1 MSALLEFRKPPADI
15 IKYPPTAIW
24 RQRRKRR
31 IRLPKGRRQLKGKE
45 LEKRFGKAFSFVG
58 DGGMMSYEETR
69 ARADAVQAQR
79 VRGERLAILDREI
92 KNDRDRLRLQ
102 GEINQIEDRYR
113 QRKLDLEQGR
123 FEYRIDQDARREARE
138 LDLLDRQEFRRAED
152 ADRFE
157 RARAEDNAR
166 HDRLVDDQRR
176 FFADVIESGERRRG
190 EYDAR
195 LLDAVGNLQRQSG
208 GNAPIRFVVEPV
220 EEEDSGAGGGIEDI
234 TSPQARDRFFT
245 AEPQPEPQP
254 APAPEPEPAVAPAP
268 APPPQRDLLRQRLA
282 QASPVSPEED
292 EATLARSRASSVGL
306 PLEETDSQARESLR
320 RSFVA
325 EGVEGGGTVRQQ
337 QPTPAEI
344 AERGRRLAREAE
356 EDLEEEVAVVP
367 RANIAE
373 LERQIE
379 AEPETALQ
387 QLGRGAANVVGGVV
401 SAMTGGGGGGV
412 SRVPVRVG
420 EQSGALGVAIQG
432 EEGAV
437 AEGVFGAT
445 EGEQTFLLPDTPRSQ
460 PIAIPRGGTPRTPR
474 EARSPIRPL
483 IQGDS
488 PERELAQLLETP
500 APTSPARSPLDPP
513 RPQTAPEPAPA
524 PPPARGQ
531 VEVVEEEEVE
541 ETPAERRQKLRIK
554 ELRKERKL
562 ADKYEPVDYETNILG
577 VQQEGRKVKLP
588 ADQGELFLE
597 VREPFDR
604 ANYVGQTQGLYKV
617 KAIPAKAGSA
627 GGANTMKYNLTY
639 THGGREGE
647 NQLDPRKVRGGKNVF
662 EEALGDGKIR
672 FVLKRPS

>member
-24 RQRRKRR
+24 RQKRKRR
-31 IRLPKGRRQLKGKE
+31 IKLPKGRRQLKGKE
-45 LEKRFGKAFSFVG
+45 LAKRFGKGFSFVG

-92 KNDRDRLRLQ
+92 QNDRDRLRLQ

-113 QRKLDLEQGR
+113 QRKLDIEQAR

-138 LDLLDRQEFRRAED
+138 LDLLDRQEFRRAEE
-152 ADRFE
+152 AERFE
-157 RARAEDNAR
+157 RVRAEDHAR
-166 HDRLVDDQRR
+166 YDRLIDDQRR
-176 FFADVIESGERRRG
+176 FFADFTAEGERRRG

-208 GNAPIRFVVEPV
+208 GNAEIRFVVEPV
-220 EEEDSGAGGGIEDI
+220 EEEAVGGGIEDI
-234 TSPQARDRFFT
+234 TSPR
-245 AEPQPEPQP
+245 P
-254 APAPEPEPAVAPAP
+254 APAPEPEPAPAP

-282 QASPVSPEED
+282 QASPTSPDEEG
-292 EATLARSRASSVGL
+292 EAQGVFGL
-306 PLEETDSQARESLR
+306 PLEPTESQARESLR
-320 RSFVA
+320 RSFVD
-325 EGVEGGGTVRQQ
+325 EGEEGGGTIRQR
-337 QPTPAEI
+337 PTPEEI
-344 AERGRRLAREAE
+344 ALRGRQLAQEAQ

-367 RANIAE
+367 QANIAD
-373 LERQIE
+373 LERRIE

-401 SAMTGGGGGGV
+401 SALTGGGGGGV
-412 SRVPVRVG
+412 ASIPIRSG
-420 EQSGALGVAIQG
+420 EQSGGLGVAIQR

-445 EGEQTFLLPDTPRSQ
+445 EGEGTFALPDAPRSL
-460 PIAIPRGGTPRTPR
+460 PIAIPQTARTPRTPR
-474 EARSPIRPL
+474 GASSPIRPL

-488 PERELAQLLETP
+488 PERELAQLLGTP
-500 APTSPARSPLDPP
+500 SPTRSSSPAVRARQERQEVRQSRSPLDPP
-513 RPQTAPEPAPA
+513 RPAPAPEPA
-524 PPPARGQ
+524 PARGQ
-531 VEVVEEEEVE
+531 VEVVEQEEVE
-541 ETPAERRQKLRIK
+541 DPAERRQRLRIK
-554 ELRKERKL
+554 ELKKERKL
-562 ADKYEPVDYETNILG
+562 ADTYEPVNYEKDILG
-577 VQQEGRKVKLP
+577 IQQEGRKLRLP

-639 THGGREGE
+639 THGGRSGE
-647 NQLDPRKVRGGKNVF
+647 NQLDPRKIKGGKNVF